1 VIGSSVDP
9 VIGPREAPAIAFYQ
23 LANLRKNAGNWFS
36 IMAIPAIMAILAM
49 GSLTTRLCSPESIYM
64 KC

>member
-23 LANLRKNAGNWFS
+23 LLIYARMLVIGF
-36 IMAIPAIMAILAM
+36 MAIPAIMAILAM